1 MFGGAGRG
9 GSGFG
14 EGLVDLAS
22 IFEPANRHLAAER
35 RRQKTNRRQAGQ
47 GAAPFDLE
55 LDTGTGRFSG
65 TYRIPAAGPVADL
78 PAASPPEPEPEQPA
92 TAD

>member
-1 MFGGAGRG
+1 MFGGSGRG
-9 GSGFG
+9 GGLG

-47 GAAPFDLE
+47 GAPPFELE

-65 TYRIPAAGPVADL
+65 TYRVQSVGPISEPATTAPT
-78 PAASPPEPEPEQPA
+78 PAPEQPA

>member
-1 MFGGAGRG
+1 MFGGSGRG
-9 GSGFG
+9 GGLG
-14 EGLVDLAS
+14 ESLVDLAS

-35 RRQKTNRRQAGQ
+35 RRQKANRRQAGQ
-47 GAAPFDLE
+47 GAPPFDLE

-65 TYRIPAAGPVADL
+65 TYRVAATGDPAV
-78 PAASPPEPEPEQPA
+78 SPPPQPEQPA